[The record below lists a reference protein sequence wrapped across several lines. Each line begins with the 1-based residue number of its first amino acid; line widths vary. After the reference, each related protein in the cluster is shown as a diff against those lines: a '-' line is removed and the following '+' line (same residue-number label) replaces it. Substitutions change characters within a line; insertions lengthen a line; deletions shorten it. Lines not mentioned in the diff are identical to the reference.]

1 MCGLA
6 LTLFFLLFL
15 LLFRLSLLPTAR
27 VLSHYIA
34 PEEVQHLVVEGLC
47 GKASKDGKWED
58 RYIR

>member
-1 MCGLA
+1 MVLF
-6 LTLFFLLFL
+6 LTLFLTLFV
-15 LLFRLSLLPTAR
+15 LLFRLSPPPR

-34 PEEVQHLVVEGLC
+34 PEEVQHVVVEGLC